1 MRNNQ
6 SQPSLND
13 QNQIILLSNDTITT
27 SNDSRRAVEQPRPS
41 PPQIARRGYSAGRY
55 SNRQHGEGGKRPQH
69 VATGR
74 FQGDRLSG
82 KYSRRAPARPEP
94 AGCGADTVR
103 SRVGQ
108 EGCRHVRR
116 IATGRSGHRVSYRS
130 DDGRDSH
137 GRERAYHIR
146 HLFARRP
153 SILGTI
159 SADVFSHHRRG
170 LANDVPRIGRATHRF
185 CGEPNVRPPSEEHSV
200 EVLFEDPLV
209 VVTGPNNPLAR
220 RRRIEISEL
229 LDEPWT
235 LQPRENNFG
244 SFAMDALHAAGVAAP
259 RITVATTSSNLR
271 GEMLATGR
279 YLTMVPRYW
288 VLLPRRHPSL
298 RVLPVDFPTTRLKVA
313 IITLKNRSLSRATQ
327 LFIDRV
333 RAITKPLAKEK

>member
-1 MRNNQ
+1 VEPTPYGRALVKRGVAMFDELRQ
-6 SQPSLND
+6 GVQDIASLTD
-13 QNQIILLSNDTITT
+13 PTM
-27 SNDSRRAVEQPRPS
+27 
-41 PPQIARRGYSAGRY
+41 
-55 SNRQHGEGGKRPQH
+55 GEIRMGGSEH
-69 VATGR
+69 
-74 FQGDRLSG
+74 
-82 KYSRRAPARPEP
+82 
-94 AGCGADTVR
+94 
-103 SRVGQ
+103 
-108 EGCRHVRR
+108 
-116 IATGRSGHRVSYRS
+116 
-130 DDGRDSH
+130 
-137 GRERAYHIR
+137 
-146 HLFARRP
+146 
-153 SILGTI
+153 TI
-159 SADVFSHHRRG
+159 SAIYSPVVHQFS
-170 LANDVPRIGRATHRF
+170 VQYPRMSFHIIVGDLQTMSRELDARHIDFVVSRMYS
-185 CGEPNVRPPSEEHSV
+185 PPSEEHSV